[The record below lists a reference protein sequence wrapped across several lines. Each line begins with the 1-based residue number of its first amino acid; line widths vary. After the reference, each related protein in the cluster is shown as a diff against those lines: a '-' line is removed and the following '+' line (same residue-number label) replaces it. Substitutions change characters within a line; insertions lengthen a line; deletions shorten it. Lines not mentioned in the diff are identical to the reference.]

1 MFKSLNIED
10 AFNFTIGKN
19 QFPLSGPRAIVVFI
33 DGTTILLEMAW
44 NIKKITNWRLK
55 KVHLT

>member
-10 AFNFTIGKN
+10 AFNFY
-19 QFPLSGPRAIVVFI
+19 PLSGPRAIVVFI

-44 NIKKITNWRLK
+44 SIKRINLNY
-55 KVHLT
+55 VY